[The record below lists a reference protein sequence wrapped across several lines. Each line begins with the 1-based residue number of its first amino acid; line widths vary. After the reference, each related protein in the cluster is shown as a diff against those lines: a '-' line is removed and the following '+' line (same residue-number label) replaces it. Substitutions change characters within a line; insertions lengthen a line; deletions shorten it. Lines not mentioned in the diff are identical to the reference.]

1 MNRTLKNFTKN
12 GRMHSLCALYGMTVN
27 KIGISFVLC
36 TCTLMLAF
44 LTGCSSQSTSTIE
57 IPGDVTASI
66 SINGKHVQVRDGI
79 LTYDGQKI
87 AVPENATLKIT
98 HTGTARI
105 YIDDKLALK
114 EP

>member
-1 MNRTLKNFTKN
+1 M
-12 GRMHSLCALYGMTVN
+12 

-36 TCTLMLAF
+36 TLMLAS

-57 IPGDVTASI
+57 IPGGGTASI

-79 LTYDGQKI
+79 LTYNGQKI

-98 HTGTARI
+98 HTDTAVRI
-105 YIDDKLALK
+105 HVDDKLVLK